1 MSTYIQLRRKLQLT
15 TLALTELAGEK
26 SQDLKRKYLRF
37 FFCQLPEDS
46 IDDEENIKKSSS
58 IFFLLKNSLHNSPK
72 IKIQKE
78 I

>member
-46 IDDEENIKKSSS
+46 IGDEENIKKSSS
-58 IFFLLKNSLHNSPK
+58 IFFS
-72 IKIQKE
+72 QKLSS
-78 I
+78 